1 MSTGFQALDFF
12 PDTGSIAT
20 KYSPNTGVSG
30 EETGTMRTKSILR
43 LSVAASALY
52 LGLPAYAAEQ
62 PSDTLDEVVVTANKR
77 AEKIEDVPSSVL
89 AVTAEQLDNA
99 NVHDFDN
106 LVQIAPNLTITKT
119 SQPGNNSIN
128 MRGVG
133 TYSLSIAS
141 QTSVAVVIDDVPQAI
156 QAEAFSALVGVQ
168 QIEVLRGPQST
179 LFGKSADSGLIN
191 ITTAQPSNKF
201 TASAEILAT
210 SDHEEHVQGAVSGP
224 VSDTLKLRLT
234 VNDSN
239 YRGNVYN
246 SYSGNWLNG
255 SADKTVRGTV
265 LWEPAADWSVALTP
279 YVTKTTASCCAVALS
294 YVTPGVT
301 FPSTS
306 KAVVPYQQAYP
317 GITPGA
323 NNHFIAQSVDASG
336 NADSEGAG
344 LKISHEFAS
353 GHTLT
358 SITSFDHYELDDRQ
372 STDQS
377 AYNFQL
383 LNPKLPFG
391 GSANGGY
398 FHVNNVTEELRLT
411 SPDAGWLKY
420 VAGVYTSDQWAA
432 RYFVRGSDTL
442 GTFNGQTPL
451 ATSSPY
457 SRYTAQDTIDTY
469 AAYGQATAELT
480 DELSLVGGVR
490 YEHEANAY
498 KFLDLTNN
506 VRFGDPSCSTA
517 TPSGLSANTCNDTDS
532 ATGKAAIQY
541 KVTPDLMVFADYA
554 RGFKGEA
561 YDLTSASTVRTP
573 VPGGAFKGKPNADV
587 IAATQPIA
595 AETSDNFEV
604 GYKGSFFNRRVTWN
618 STVFYEEFHDYQSS
632 RQDPI
637 TQLKQLQSVPL
648 VTTKGIETEIATRP
662 LTGLTLT
669 FNGAYD
675 LAQSNSFTGA
685 SCYSNQTVAGGCVG
699 GLQDLSG
706 ARLSNAPKW
715 SGAGNAE
722 YDFDIDGDFTG
733 FINANYRFQSLV
745 YFGTSL
751 DPNTVQKSYGLVDL
765 SVGAQNDHYKVTF
778 FVNNIANQH
787 YALERGTQ
795 TLLNINPYGGRPGP
809 ITNATFW
816 APGRE
821 NDRYAGLKF
830 AVTY

>member
-1 MSTGFQALDFF
+1 
-12 PDTGSIAT
+12 
-20 KYSPNTGVSG
+20 
-30 EETGTMRTKSILR
+30 MRTKSILH
-43 LSVAASALY
+43 LSVALSALY
-52 LGLPAYAAEQ
+52 AALPVSAADA
-62 PSDTLDEVVVTANKR
+62 PSTGLDEIVVTANKR

-191 ITTAQPSNKF
+191 ITTAQPGDHF
-201 TASAEILAT
+201 AASAEVLAT
-210 SDHEEHVQGAVSGP
+210 SDHEDHIQAAVSGP

-234 VNDSN
+234 INDSN

-246 SYSGNWLNG
+246 SFSGNWLNG
-255 SADKTVRGTV
+255 SADKTARGTI
-265 LWEPAADWSVALTP
+265 LWEPSADWSVSLTP
-279 YVTKTTASCCAVALS
+279 YVTKTTATCCAVALS

-301 FPSTS
+301 FPTTS
-306 KAVVPYQQAYP
+306 KTPLPYQVAYP

-323 NNHFIAQSVDASG
+323 NNHAIAQSVDASG
-336 NADSEGAG
+336 NAGSEGAG

-353 GHTLT
+353 GHSLM

-377 AYNFQL
+377 AYNFQN
-383 LNPKLPFG
+383 LNPKLPYG

-398 FHVNNVTEELRLT
+398 FHVNNVTEEVRLT
-411 SPDAGWLKY
+411 SPSTGWLKY
-420 VAGVYTSDQWAA
+420 VAGLYTSDQWAS
-432 RYFVRGSDTL
+432 RYYVRGSDGL

-457 SRYTAQDTIDTY
+457 TRYDAQDSIATY

-498 KFLDLTNN
+498 KFFDYLNN
-506 VRFGDPSCSTA
+506 VTFGVPSCSTA

-573 VPGGAFKGKPNADV
+573 LTAGAFKGLPNADV

-595 AETSDNFEV
+595 AETSDNYEI
-604 GYKGSFFNRRVTWN
+604 GYKGSFFNRRLTWN
-618 STVFYEEFHDYQSS
+618 TTAFYEEFHNYQSS
-632 RQDPI
+632 REDPI

-648 VTTKGIETEIATRP
+648 VTTKGVETEIATRP
-662 LTGLTLT
+662 FTGLTLT

-675 LAQSNSFTGA
+675 LAQSNDFTGA

-715 SGAGNAE
+715 SGSGNAE
-722 YDFDIDGDFTG
+722 YDFDLTDDISG

-745 YFGTSL
+745 YFSTSL
-751 DPNTVQKSYGLVDL
+751 DPNSMQTSYGLVDL
-765 SVGAQNDHYKVTF
+765 SVGAQNDHYKLTL

-795 TLLNINPYGGRPGP
+795 TLLNINPYGGKAGP

-821 NDRYAGLKF
+821 NDRYVGMKF
-830 AVTY
+830 AVNY